1 VTLSREEFTLATR
14 HKSAIKRHRQS
25 LKRRERNR
33 AARSKVRTE
42 VRKLREM
49 CDQNDKAAAGPQL
62 IHTTS
67 ELDKAVSKGI
77 LHRNAASRRIA
88 RLSKRVAAIAK

>member
-1 VTLSREEFTLATR
+1 LATR
-14 HKSAIKRHRQS
+14 HKSAIKRHRQN

-33 AARSKVRTE
+33 AVRSKVRTE
-42 VRKLREM
+42 TRKLREM
-49 CDQNDKAAAGPQL
+49 CDQSDKTAAGPQL
-62 IHTTS
+62 RLTAS

-88 RLSKRVAAIAK
+88 RLSKRVAAIAKAS